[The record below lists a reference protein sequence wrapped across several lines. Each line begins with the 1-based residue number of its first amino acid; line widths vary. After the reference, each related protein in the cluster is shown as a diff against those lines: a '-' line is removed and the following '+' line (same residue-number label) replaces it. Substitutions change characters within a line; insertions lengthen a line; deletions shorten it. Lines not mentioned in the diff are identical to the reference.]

1 VTDMHVSQN
10 QRLYAGA
17 FLYGLVALT
26 LVAIVASLVFLVNL
40 VSDSEQQRDLIVE
53 QNEQVIG
60 LSELLTECTTPPE
73 ERHPPVQL
81 GPRVD
86 DCFLRTERQQAE
98 SVGEIG
104 NLSTIAAACGA
115 ANPGDIPKT
124 RECVD
129 RAIEEFPPVPRED
142 VP

>member
-1 VTDMHVSQN
+1 MHVSPN

-40 VSDSEQQRDLIVE
+40 GADSERSRALIVK
-53 QNEQVIG
+53 QNRQVIG

-73 ERHPPVQL
+73 ERHPPVKL

-86 DCFLRTERQQAE
+86 DCFLRSARQQAE
-98 SVGEIG
+98 IAGEIG

-115 ANPGDIPKT
+115 ANPGDILKT

-129 RAIEEFPPVPRED
+129 RAIEEFPPVPREE

>member
-1 VTDMHVSQN
+1 MNTTST
-10 QRLYAGA
+10 QRIYAGA
-17 FLYGLVALT
+17 FLYALVALT
-26 LVAIVASLVFLVNL
+26 LVAIIASLVFLVDIA
-40 VSDSEQQRDLIVE
+40 SKGEDQRELIVN
-53 QNEQVIG
+53 QNERVIA
-60 LSELLTECTTPPE
+60 LSNLLTECTTPPE
-73 ERHPPVQL
+73 ERHPPVKL

-86 DCFLRTERQQAE
+86 DCYLRTARQAAAQ
-98 SVGEIG
+98 VGEIG

-129 RAIEEFPPVPRED
+129 TAIEEFPPAPREE

>member
-1 VTDMHVSQN
+1 MTDMHVSPN

-26 LVAIVASLVFLVNL
+26 LVAIVASLVFLVDL
-40 VSDSEQQRDLIVE
+40 GASSEQQRDLVVK
-53 QNEQVIG
+53 QNRQVIG
-60 LSELLTECTTPPE
+60 LSKLLTECTTPPE

-86 DCFLRTERQQAE
+86 DCFLRTQRQAAAQ
-98 SVGEIG
+98 VGEIG

-115 ANPGDIPKT
+115 ANPGNIPKT

-129 RAIEEFPPVPRED
+129 RAIEEFPPAPREE